1 MLPLTTKKVLGVAL
15 VVGLLLAA
23 LPLALPAQDA
33 PAVDKEAFNRISDT
47 LICQCGCNYGLRH
60 CPHLQCPSAPV
71 MRAAI
76 QEKLAAG
83 LSEPAIIEAMVA
95 QFGPAALAAPPA
107 EGFNLTAWVMPFVA
121 LLLGLWV
128 AVIVVRRWRR
138 RQPAPAAEPAL
149 VDRYR
154 SQIEAEMKHL
164 EE

>member
-1 MLPLTTKKVLGVAL
+1 VLPLMTRKPLAAL
-15 VVGLLLAA
+15 LALGLLLVA
-23 LPLALPAQDA
+23 LPLALPAQQT
-33 PAVDKEAFNRISDT
+33 PPVDKEAFNRISDK

-83 LSEPAIIEAMVA
+83 LSEQAIVEAMVA

-107 EGFNLTAWVMPFVA
+107 EGFNLTAWVMPFAA
-121 LLLGLWV
+121 LLLGLWLATV
-128 AVIVVRRWRR
+128 VVRRWRR
-138 RQPAPAAEPAL
+138 QPAPSAEPAL
-149 VDRYR
+149 MDRYR
-154 SQIEAEMKHL
+154 SQIEAEMKDL

>member
-1 MLPLTTKKVLGVAL
+1 MTRPNPTLSI
-15 VVGLLLAA
+15 LLAA
-23 LPLALPAQDA
+23 GLIAFLLPQLLPAPQ
-33 PAVDKEAFNRISDT
+33 PVDKETFNHIQEK

-76 QEKLAAG
+76 RDRMAAG
-83 LSEPAIIEAMVA
+83 LSEPEVVKAMVVD
-95 QFGPAALAAPPA
+95 FGPAALAAPPT

-121 LLLGLWV
+121 LLLGLWF
-128 AVIVVRRWRR
+128 AIVLIRRWRR
-138 RQPAPAAEPAL
+138 HTPAPAADAEM

-154 SQIEAEMKHL
+154 DLVDQEMKHL

>member
-1 MLPLTTKKVLGVAL
+1 MTRRNQSSK
-15 VVGLLLAA
+15 LLLAA
-23 LPLALPAQDA
+23 GLIALLLPQLLPAQA
-33 PAVDKEAFNRISDT
+33 QQSVDKDTFNRIQEQ

-76 QEKLAAG
+76 RDKMAAG
-83 LSEPAIIEAMVA
+83 LSEPEVVKAMVVD
-95 QFGPAALAAPPA
+95 FGPAALAAPPT

-121 LLLGLWV
+121 LLLGLWF
-128 AVIVVRRWRR
+128 AVVLVRRWRR
-138 RQPAPAAEPAL
+138 HKPAPAADAEM

-154 SQIEAEMKHL
+154 DLVDQEMKHL

>member
-1 MLPLTTKKVLGVAL
+1 MR
-15 VVGLLLAA
+15 VGLALALLVAVLA
-23 LPLALPAQDA
+23 PALPAQET
-33 PAVDKEAFNRISDT
+33 PAVDKDAFNRISDK

-83 LSEPAIIEAMVA
+83 LSEQAIIEAMVA

-107 EGFNLTAWVMPFVA
+107 EGFNLTAWVMPFAA
-121 LLLGLWV
+121 LLLGLWLATV
-128 AVIVVRRWRR
+128 VVRRWRR
-138 RQPAPAAEPAL
+138 RQPAPSPEPAL
-149 VDRYR
+149 MDRYR